1 MPKVKWKKNLSTSR
15 NLPGGGPRGGLLG
28 IIEYKS
34 QSNNNTDNINKN
46 LKYKYIDD
54 LSILE
59 VINLILA
66 GISSYDVKQQ
76 VPSDIK
82 VGNKFIH
89 SSDIKSQSYI
99 NEITKW
105 TKEHQMKLNCQKSNY
120 MIFNFSNEYQFNTR
134 LYMNQNLLSQV
145 KETCLLGVIITD
157 DLKWRKNTTSLV
169 KRCYQRM
176 VILRNLNTFHVPIG
190 EVINIYC
197 LYIRSVAEQS
207 SVVWSSSL
215 TSGEVN
221 DLERIQ
227 KVALRIILQSEYK
240 DYINALKV
248 TNLQT
253 LRVRRSLLSQRF
265 AIKCT
270 KNEKMNDMFPLNQ
283 TNLNT
288 RYSEKYVVTRA
299 KTSRLANSA
308 IPMMQRQLNKI
319 SQNRK

>member
-1 MPKVKWKKNLSTSR
+1 M
-15 NLPGGGPRGGLLG
+15 
-28 IIEYKS
+28 
-34 QSNNNTDNINKN
+34 
-46 LKYKYIDD
+46 
-54 LSILE
+54 
-59 VINLILA
+59 
-66 GISSYDVKQQ
+66 
-76 VPSDIK
+76 
-82 VGNKFIH
+82 
-89 SSDIKSQSYI
+89 
-99 NEITKW
+99 
-105 TKEHQMKLNCQKSNY
+105 
-120 MIFNFSNEYQFNTR
+120 
-134 LYMNQNLLSQV
+134 
-145 KETCLLGVIITD
+145 
-157 DLKWRKNTTSLV
+157 
-169 KRCYQRM
+169 
-176 VILRNLNTFHVPIG
+176 
-190 EVINIYC
+190 
-197 LYIRSVAEQS
+197 
-207 SVVWSSSL
+207 
-215 TSGEVN
+215 N